1 MVKKILLVVL
11 VIVVL
16 FLVFRNVDFVKNTS
30 LTNEETANFTP
41 SVSDFSQQKITD
53 ESYITWFGE
62 NKIQIKSHTGTLK
75 FDTNISF
82 LGLAPKNEAGEMEVV
97 GGQLVINM
105 TTLSGENEP
114 EMLINH
120 LKSADFFDVET
131 YPQANFV
138 ITGKADGQVQGL
150 LTMKGV
156 TQEVIVPYTLSQ
168 TETGYEIQGQF
179 ELDRTLWGV
188 TTLSSSFF
196 EDIGD
201 SVVEDT
207 IKLDFVVYTTS
218 N

>member
-30 LTNEETANFTP
+30 LTNGETANFTP
-41 SVSDFSQQKITD
+41 SVGDFSQQKISN

-97 GGQLVINM
+97 GGQLVIDM

-138 ITGKADGQVQGL
+138 ITGKADEQVQGL

>member
-30 LTNEETANFTP
+30 LTNGETANFTP
-41 SVSDFSQQKITD
+41 SAGDFSQQKISN

-82 LGLAPKNEAGEMEVV
+82 LGLAPKNESGEMEVV
-97 GGQLVINM
+97 GGQLVIDM

-179 ELDRTLWGV
+179 ELDRTVWGV